1 MLDETR
7 LRLIELLTEHQGCL
21 DDQASAHERL
31 LGDTTGAGD
40 RRKDSILNLNQRC
53 REIDGIITTLTS

>member
-31 LGDTTGAGD
+31 LGDGPPTD
-40 RRKDSILNLNQRC
+40 FRVHHIFELEQRC
-53 REIDGIITTLTS
+53 REIDNIITTLTS